1 MLRTVVVDDEVMARE
16 TIIDMLNLFCGDVEV
31 IGEASGVNTGYEII
45 NHHKPDLVLLDIKMG
60 DGTGFDLLNKFETI
74 NFHVIFITAF
84 EEYAIQAFKFSALD
98 YLLKPIDPEELT
110 AAIQKAKTL
119 ISQNNLELRINT
131 LFDNLRNINQ
141 DKRKKL
147 VLKTTGNVHVVD
159 LANVIRCQSDKNY
172 THFFTSDGEHIVVSK
187 TLKEFDELLSEFD
200 FFRVHQSHLIN
211 LDYIKRYDKS
221 DGGFLVMKDDTR
233 VPVSFRK
240 KDELMKF
247 FKKL

>member
-45 NHHKPDLVLLDIKMG
+45 NHHNPDLVLLDIKMG

-119 ISQNNLELRINT
+119 IGQNNLELRINT

-172 THFFTSDGEHIVVSK
+172 THFFTNDGEHIVVSK

-240 KDELMKF
+240 KDELMKV

>member
-98 YLLKPIDPEELT
+98 YLLKPIDPKELT

>member
-119 ISQNNLELRINT
+119 IGQNNLELRINT

-240 KDELMKF
+240 KDELMKV